1 MKRFMPKVRIE
12 VNAGE
17 GDEPMYE
24 YWEGAMTHQSIDVY
38 SMLSGDLSVNLLT
51 N

>member
-12 VNAGE
+12 VNAGG

-24 YWEGAMTHQSIDVY
+24 YWGGAMTHQSIDVY
-38 SMLSGDLSVNLLT
+38 MLSGDLTVNLLIY
-51 N
+51 